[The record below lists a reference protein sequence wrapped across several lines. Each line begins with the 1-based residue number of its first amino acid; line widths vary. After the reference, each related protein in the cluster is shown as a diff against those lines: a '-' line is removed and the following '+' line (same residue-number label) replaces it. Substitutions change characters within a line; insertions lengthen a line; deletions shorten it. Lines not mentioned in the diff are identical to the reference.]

1 MTILKTIPW
10 VMQAT
15 RSSKSEN
22 YEEILKRFG
31 VDLEKSSASIDYGK
45 EPVNICIMDGGGMK
59 GEKDYLLVFLADER
73 GLVDLIKLGA
83 PAPAPPAPALLVY
96 VY

>member
-10 VMQAT
+10 VRQAK
-15 RSSKSEN
+15 SKSEN

-31 VDLEKSSASIDYGK
+31 LELEKSSATIDYGK

-59 GEKDYLLVFLADER
+59 GEKDYESFVFCSSWQKDLLLM
-73 GLVDLIKLGA
+73 
-83 PAPAPPAPALLVY
+83 
-96 VY
+96 